1 MAVTTRALRPS
12 HLSLGVS
19 DLAVSER
26 FYRDVLGF
34 EPRREDGE
42 IFIELPD
49 FLIVLTESPPAGRS
63 KFHFGFKVGSNSE
76 VDAWARRAK
85 EHGARVE
92 LPHDRGGGRAVFLN
106 DPDDYIIEIY
116 SE

>member
-1 MAVTTRALRPS
+1 MEVKTKALRPA

-34 EPRREDGE
+34 TPRRQDHEL
-42 IFIELPD
+42 FLELPD
-49 FLIVLTESPPAGRS
+49 FLIVLTESPPAGRH
-63 KFHFGFKVGSNSE
+63 KFHFGFKVDTNEE
-76 VDAWARRAK
+76 VDAWAQRAK
-85 EHGARVE
+85 SHGARVE
-92 LPHDRGGGRAVFLN
+92 LPHDRDGGRAVFLN
-106 DPDDYIIEIY
+106 DPDDYIIEIF